1 MFHKQFLSCKLGG
14 LTEMYC
20 RMFRICDSVCLCV
33 KYGRKRFAGL
43 LRAQVQE
50 RAAFL

>member
-20 RMFRICDSVCLCV
+20 RKFRICDIVCLCV

>member
-14 LTEMYC
+14 LTETYC
-20 RMFRICDSVCLCV
+20 RKFRVCGIVCLCV
-33 KYGRKRFAGL
+33 KYGRKRSASL

-50 RAAFL
+50 RVASL